1 MPGDLH
7 RPRLDA
13 SAFFSPAQLHRAA
26 RYSSVGRLLFF
37 LGVALQLAVLVVLSM
52 LGRRLAR
59 GFALG
64 EIGAGVMI
72 GVAASLFVTI
82 ATLPVGLA
90 GLWWDRRYG
99 ISKQQYWSYIVGQSG
114 GVLART
120 ATVAIVLAVVMSL
133 ARRFPRSWWAIVA
146 PLFVAVGAVFVVVGG
161 LLAPIGTHPIRD
173 PRIAPVVE
181 RLKQR
186 EGVPH
191 AKVRVDAVSNE
202 TRDVNAETTGVG
214 PTTVVILWDT
224 LFKSHLSDR
233 AIEFVTAH
241 ELGHAVRRHVLK
253 GLGWGLLF
261 TVPLIFLLAE
271 ATRRRGGMHRAE
283 VVPFALLVAFTLSLL
298 ATPLENVVSRRYE
311 SEADWMALQTTCDP
325 AAGRE
330 AFRSFT
336 RIDLAQPN
344 PPEWSY
350 VLLDDH
356 PTVLQRIAMTVAW
369 EARTRTRTPAGP
381 SPAGS

>member
-1 MPGDLH
+1 MTATRLLKGATIILAAAAWFIAAALLRRTKVPADLPRPG
-7 RPRLDA
+7 LDA

-99 ISKQQYWSYIVGQSG
+99 ISKQQYWSYVLGQWS

-133 ARRFPRSWWAIVA
+133 ARRYSRSWWAIVA

-181 RLKQR
+181 RLKPAGWRSRRR
-186 EGVPH
+186 EIRPPAGRLS
-191 AKVRVDAVSNE
+191 AASRGSTWRNR
-202 TRDVNAETTGVG
+202 TRPSG
-214 PTTVVILWDT
+214 PTSCWMTIQR
-224 LFKSHLSDR
+224 SCS
-233 AIEFVTAH
+233 
-241 ELGHAVRRHVLK
+241 G
-253 GLGWGLLF
+253 
-261 TVPLIFLLAE
+261 
-271 ATRRRGGMHRAE
+271 
-283 VVPFALLVAFTLSLL
+283 
-298 ATPLENVVSRRYE
+298 SR
-311 SEADWMALQTTCDP
+311 
-325 AAGRE
+325 
-330 AFRSFT
+330 
-336 RIDLAQPN
+336 
-344 PPEWSY
+344 
-350 VLLDDH
+350 
-356 PTVLQRIAMTVAW
+356 
-369 EARTRTRTPAGP
+369 
-381 SPAGS
+381 